1 MRLRKENILVVDD
14 DFDMLELLQRNLSLL
29 HYHTYKA
36 SSVTEA
42 IEILKVSERA
52 KKSIQ
57 AVPVWSK

>member
-36 SSVTEA
+36 SSVNE
-42 IEILKVSERA
+42 LKLSENNRLSGA
-52 KKSIQ
+52 AGI
-57 AVPVWSK
+57 